1 MYGIVYICKRG
12 AVWLHIIMFGDKDF
26 TVYFGLVYNLTM
38 AIIYLKSMMII
49 IDIQMFIVESN
60 DLPLVNRQ

>member
-1 MYGIVYICKRG
+1 
-12 AVWLHIIMFGDKDF
+12 MFGDKDF
-26 TVYFGLVYNLTM
+26 TVYFGLVYNDIGNLTM

-49 IDIQMFIVESN
+49 IDIQMFIVEYN